1 MQNRVLG
8 ATKWVLSRA
17 LAAVG
22 AAVLVTLASVAL
34 RVVVMTEMTS
44 ASSGAGQ
51 CVVSQME
58 LSYIDSFS
66 PAIRDYVVAKV
77 RVANVPTPCWGKT
90 FAITLNSAVVGDGV
104 FSGNTTVVDVN
115 NPVPAGEVQ
124 SSGIG
129 VSS

>member
-1 MQNRVLG
+1 MQSRVLG
-8 ATKWVLSRA
+8 ATKWVLARA

-22 AAVLVTLASVAL
+22 AALLVTLASMAL
-34 RVVVMTEMTS
+34 RVVAMTEMTS

-58 LSYIDSFS
+58 LSYTDSFS
-66 PAIRDYVVAKV
+66 PTMHNYVVAKV
-77 RVANVPTPCWGKT
+77 RVVNVPTPCWGKT

-104 FSGNTTVVDVN
+104 FRGNTSVVDVN
-115 NPVPAGEVQ
+115 RPVPAGAVQ